1 MKSLEHKRIDFILFI
16 IFLIFTSFGLF
27 LLKFISLQGGAINFI
42 KDTLG
47 NIGGVL
53 TASSL
58 FIWYQN
64 YNTISNRIIVISS
77 ASVGFIIYELIQK
90 FIPWATFDIRD
101 ILATFIGALIAIL
114 VNTIVIKL
122 FVTKSNG

>member
-1 MKSLEHKRIDFILFI
+1 MKPLEYRNIDLILFI
-16 IFLIFTSFGLF
+16 VFLVITSLGLIFLKMIPFQSEMLSFL
-27 LLKFISLQGGAINFI
+27 

-53 TASSL
+53 AASSL
-58 FIWYQN
+58 FICYQN
-64 YNTISNRIIVISS
+64 YDKISSRIIVIASV
-77 ASVGFIIYELIQK
+77 SVGFIIYELIQK
-90 FIPWATFDIRD
+90 FISWATFDIRD

-114 VNTIVIKL
+114 VNIIVIKL

>member
-1 MKSLEHKRIDFILFI
+1 MKSLERNRIDFILFI
-16 IFLIFTSFGLF
+16 IFFILTSFGLF
-27 LLKFISLQGGAINFI
+27 LLKFSSPHGGAINFI

-53 TASSL
+53 AASSL

-64 YNTISNRIIVISS
+64 YNTISNRIIIISS
-77 ASVGFIIYELIQK
+77 VSVGFIIYELIQK

-101 ILATFIGALIAIL
+101 ILATLIGALIAIL
-114 VNTIVIKL
+114 VNTIVFKL
-122 FVTKSNG
+122 SVTKSNS